1 MSGSDLEEP
10 IFAVF
15 LRLLYT
21 ALPTLTRRKAFSGS
35 RCAPPHELS
44 VFLSFPLPILI
55 GDSGLR
61 NDENRANIPHLD
73 RGLVDGTMKCGIK
86 ADRKLSRNNTSGVRG
101 VHFDRQRG
109 LWVAQIMFQ
118 HNAYLLGRFKHKRDA
133 INARKEGEKKYFGKY
148 RS

>member
-1 MSGSDLEEP
+1 M
-10 IFAVF
+10 
-15 LRLLYT
+15 
-21 ALPTLTRRKAFSGS
+21 
-35 RCAPPHELS
+35 
-44 VFLSFPLPILI
+44 PILI
-55 GDSGLR
+55 GDSCLR

-118 HNAYLLGRFKHKRDA
+118 HKAYLLGRFKHKRDA